1 MMRGGEQ
8 EKWGWGCGLALC
20 RWLFWMDAGTLSVV
34 GEAALGMGPC
44 LASHTTSC
52 TAGAAARAST
62 LRAGGEGARMD
73 ARTQEPAQSA
83 WGLGWSRVL
92 QGQDPEDGDGLGS
105 GPPPAVASAAA
116 AAGQVRGRWW
126 ARRSGCG
133 GEAGAA
139 TLVRGA

>member
-1 MMRGGEQ
+1 MMTGAWNAPPHWVKNEG
-8 EKWGWGCGLALC
+8 AI
-20 RWLFWMDAGTLSVV
+20 S
-34 GEAALGMGPC
+34 
-44 LASHTTSC
+44 
-52 TAGAAARAST
+52 GAAARAST

-116 AAGQVRGRWW
+116 AAGQ
-126 ARRSGCG
+126 
-133 GEAGAA
+133 
-139 TLVRGA
+139 